1 MSVVKNSVS
10 FEPEVWKA
18 LSDQPNRSK
27 VVNNALKLYFTLE
40 NKRAEQ
46 EAEWSEEEE
55 KLILASLKHYEKTG
69 ESYSHEE
76 VFGRPL

>member
-10 FEPEVWKA
+10 FEPEVWEA
-18 LSDQPNRSK
+18 LSEQPNRSR

-46 EAEWSEEEE
+46 EAAWSEEEE
-55 KLILASLKHYEKTG
+55 KLILAELEHYEKTG
-69 ESYSHEE
+69 ESYSYEE
-76 VFGRPL
+76 TFNRKF